1 MARSRPEGTRVAG
14 ATQTLHGYSR
24 AFSKTSWDHGGNLTP
39 KTKAPLGLR
48 LIAAAKLAKGVA
60 LSCLSLGIFDLIHK
74 DLAAVALHFVQ
85 IARIS
90 PENRYVEI
98 MLATLVR
105 LGIAWALYA
114 SILLVEGLGLWFGA
128 AWAEYV
134 VVVSSGIFVPEE
146 CLAILRH
153 FTWLRLAILILN
165 GIIFAYV
172 AVLVWERYRVRR
184 SARAAKGR

>member
-1 MARSRPEGTRVAG
+1 M
-14 ATQTLHGYSR
+14 
-24 AFSKTSWDHGGNLTP
+24 TP

-98 MLATLVR
+98 MLDRLGLVEPATLVR
-105 LGIAWALYA
+105 LGIASALYA